1 DFTPRTQWTLTLLV
15 AGMWLACATIV
26 REHVVRPLQTVSN
39 VLGALRE
46 RDYTL
51 RARGS
56 NPEDALGLLLLELN
70 SLGDDLR
77 AQRLG
82 ALEATALLR
91 RVMEEI
97 DVAIFA
103 FDAAHALRLVNRA
116 GAALLGRAPEQLLG
130 RDASSLGLAS
140 SLAGD
145 TPRVDA
151 LAFPG
156 RAGRWEVRRGMFR
169 QSGLPHQ
176 LLVLTDVS
184 RALSDEERQAWK
196 RLIRV
201 LSHELNNSLA
211 PIKSIADSLLALITR
226 EPAPPDQREDLRN
239 GLGVIAGRSESL
251 SRLMAAYARLA
262 RLPPPRL
269 ETVAIE
275 DWVRREVALETRR
288 PVAIRPGPNVTIQA
302 DGGQLDQLLINL
314 VRNAEDA
321 TLAANGGVE
330 GNTGHLEA
338 VQVVYDPAKVS
349 YETLLWT
356 FWHNI
361 DPFQT
366 DGQACD
372 TGPNYHTAV
381 FVRGADQRR
390 AASATRQQIQGRFHR
405 DVATQILTAGAFY
418 AAEEYHQDYAK
429 KNPVH
434 YGMYRTGC
442 GRDRR
447 LREIWGDEA
456 GKVSA
461 IVPPLRHTER
471 GSGGEVH

>member
-1 DFTPRTQWTLTLLV
+1 MVSKQSPRHERRVFWLALLGGFPAVGLALGLLWFGDFTPRTQWTLTMLV
-15 AGMWLACATIV
+15 AGVWLACAAIV

-39 VLGALRE
+39 VLAALRE

-82 ALEATALLR
+82 ALEASALLR

-130 RDASSLGLAS
+130 RDAASLGLAS

-145 TPRVDA
+145 TPRVDT
-151 LAFPG
+151 LTFPG
-156 RAGRWEVRRGMFR
+156 RAGRWEVRRGTFR
-169 QSGLPHQ
+169 QGGLPHQ

-211 PIKSIADSLLALITR
+211 PIKSIADSLRGIISR
-226 EPAPPDQREDLRN
+226 EPAPPDQLDDLRK
-239 GLGVIAGRSESL
+239 GLGVIASRSESL

-262 RLPPPRL
+262 RLPAPRL
-269 ETVAIE
+269 ESVAIQ
-275 DWVRREVALETRR
+275 DWVRRVVALETRR
-288 PVAIRPGPNVTIQA
+288 PVTIRPGPNVAIQA

-314 VRNAEDA
+314 VRNAVDA
-321 TLAANGGVE
+321 TLEADGAVEVGWETRNGQLDVWVRDEGAGLADTANLFV
-330 GNTGHLEA
+330 
-338 VQVVYDPAKVS
+338 
-349 YETLLWT
+349 
-356 FWHNI
+356 
-361 DPFQT
+361 PFYT
-366 DGQACD
+366 TKPD
-372 TGPNYHTAV
+372 
-381 FVRGADQRR
+381 
-390 AASATRQQIQGRFHR
+390 
-405 DVATQILTAGAFY
+405 
-418 AAEEYHQDYAK
+418 
-429 KNPVH
+429 
-434 YGMYRTGC
+434 
-442 GRDRR
+442 
-447 LREIWGDEA
+447 
-456 GKVSA
+456 
-461 IVPPLRHTER
+461 
-471 GSGGEVH
+471 GSGIGLALSRQIAEAHGGTLTLSNRVGHRGCEALVSLALKLDNETRMRSLS

>member
-1 DFTPRTQWTLTLLV
+1 VFWLALVGGLPAVALALGLLWFGDFTPRTQWTLTMLV
-15 AGMWLACATIV
+15 AGVWLACAAIV

-39 VLGALRE
+39 VLAALRE

-130 RDASSLGLAS
+130 RDAASLGLAS

-145 TPRVDA
+145 TPRVDT
-151 LAFPG
+151 LTFPG
-156 RAGRWEVRRGMFR
+156 RAGRWEVRRGTFR
-169 QSGLPHQ
+169 QGGLPHQ

-211 PIKSIADSLLALITR
+211 PIKSIADSLRGIISR
-226 EPAPPDQREDLRN
+226 EPAPPDQLDDLRK
-239 GLGVIAGRSESL
+239 GLGVIASRSESL

-262 RLPPPRL
+262 RLPAPRL
-269 ETVAIE
+269 ESVAIQ
-275 DWVRREVALETRR
+275 DWVRRVVALETRR
-288 PVAIRPGPNVTIQA
+288 PVTIRPGPNVAIQA

-314 VRNAEDA
+314 VRNAVDA
-321 TLAANGGVE
+321 TLEADGAVEVGWETRNGQLDVWVRDEGAGLADTANLFV
-330 GNTGHLEA
+330 
-338 VQVVYDPAKVS
+338 
-349 YETLLWT
+349 
-356 FWHNI
+356 
-361 DPFQT
+361 PFYT
-366 DGQACD
+366 TKPD
-372 TGPNYHTAV
+372 
-381 FVRGADQRR
+381 
-390 AASATRQQIQGRFHR
+390 
-405 DVATQILTAGAFY
+405 
-418 AAEEYHQDYAK
+418 
-429 KNPVH
+429 
-434 YGMYRTGC
+434 
-442 GRDRR
+442 
-447 LREIWGDEA
+447 
-456 GKVSA
+456 
-461 IVPPLRHTER
+461 
-471 GSGGEVH
+471 GSGIGLALSRQIAEAHGGTLTLSNRAGHRGCEALVSLALKLDNETRMRSLS

>member
-1 DFTPRTQWTLTLLV
+1 LLGGFPAVALALGLLWFGDFTPRTQWTLTLLV
-15 AGMWLACATIV
+15 AGVWLVCAAIV

-39 VLGALRE
+39 VLAALRE

-70 SLGDDLR
+70 SLGDDMR

-103 FDAAHALRLVNRA
+103 FDAAHALRLVNRS
-116 GAALLGRAPEQLLG
+116 GAALLGREPEQLLG
-130 RDASSLGLAS
+130 RDAESLGLAG

-145 TPRVDA
+145 APRVDT
-151 LAFPG
+151 LSFPG
-156 RAGRWEVRRGMFR
+156 RAGRWEVRRGTFR
-169 QSGLPHQ
+169 LGGLPHQ

-211 PIKSIADSLLALITR
+211 PIKSIADSLLALVTR
-226 EPAPPDQREDLRN
+226 QPASPDQREDLRK
-239 GLGVIAGRSESL
+239 GLGVIASRSESL

-269 ETVAIE
+269 ERVAIQ
-275 DWVRREVALETRR
+275 DWVRRVVALETRR
-288 PVAIRPGPNVTIQA
+288 QVTIRAGPNVTIQA

-314 VRNAEDA
+314 VRNAVDA
-321 TLAANGGVE
+321 TLEANGAVE
-330 GNTGHLEA
+330 VGW
-338 VQVVYDPAKVS
+338 
-349 YETLLWT
+349 ETRNGQLDVWVRDEGAGLADT
-356 FWHNI
+356 ANLFV
-361 DPFQT
+361 PFYT
-366 DGQACD
+366 TKPD
-372 TGPNYHTAV
+372 
-381 FVRGADQRR
+381 
-390 AASATRQQIQGRFHR
+390 
-405 DVATQILTAGAFY
+405 
-418 AAEEYHQDYAK
+418 
-429 KNPVH
+429 
-434 YGMYRTGC
+434 
-442 GRDRR
+442 
-447 LREIWGDEA
+447 
-456 GKVSA
+456 
-461 IVPPLRHTER
+461 
-471 GSGGEVH
+471 GSGIGLALSRQIAEAHGGTLTLSNQISGPGCEARVTLPVD

>member
-1 DFTPRTQWTLTLLV
+1 MSGRRPRLSASHAARCTAGSNGMVSKTSQRHERRVFWLALLGGFPAVALAFGLLWFGDFTPRTQWTLTIVV
-15 AGMWLACATIV
+15 AGVWLACATIV

-39 VLGALRE
+39 VLAALRE

-103 FDAAHALRLVNRA
+103 FDAAHALRLVNRS

-130 RDASSLGLAS
+130 RDASSLGLAG
-140 SLAGD
+140 SLSGD
-145 TPRVDA
+145 APRVDP
-151 LAFPG
+151 LTFPG

-169 QSGLPHQ
+169 QGGLPHQ

-226 EPAPPDQREDLRN
+226 EPAPDQREDDLRK
-239 GLGVIAGRSESL
+239 GLGVIASRSESL

-269 ETVAIE
+269 ERVAIQ
-275 DWVRREVALETRR
+275 DWVRRVVALETRR
-288 PVAIRPGPNVTIQA
+288 PVAIRPGPNMTIQA

-314 VRNAEDA
+314 VRNAVDA
-321 TLAANGGVE
+321 TLAGNG
-330 GNTGHLEA
+330 A
-338 VQVVYDPAKVS
+338 VGAG
-349 YETLLWT
+349 W
-356 FWHNI
+356 
-361 DPFQT
+361 
-366 DGQACD
+366 QARNRQPD
-372 TGPNYHTAV
+372 ARGRA
-381 FVRGADQRR
+381 RGA
-390 AASATRQQIQGRFHR
+390 
-405 DVATQILTAGAFY
+405 
-418 AAEEYHQDYAK
+418 
-429 KNPVH
+429 
-434 YGMYRTGC
+434 
-442 GRDRR
+442 
-447 LREIWGDEA
+447 
-456 GKVSA
+456 
-461 IVPPLRHTER
+461 
-471 GSGGEVH
+471 

>member
-1 DFTPRTQWTLTLLV
+1 MDSKPRHERRVFWLALLGGFPAVALALGLLWFGDFTPRTQWTLTLLV
-15 AGMWLACATIV
+15 AGVWLACAGIV

-39 VLGALRE
+39 VLAALRE

-70 SLGDDLR
+70 SLGDDMR

-97 DVAIFA
+97 DVDIFA
-103 FDAAHALRLVNRA
+103 FDAAHALRLVNRS

-130 RDASSLGLAS
+130 RDATSLGLAG

-145 TPRVDA
+145 APRVDT
-151 LAFPG
+151 LSFPG
-156 RAGRWEVRRGMFR
+156 RSGRWEVRRGTFR
-169 QSGLPHQ
+169 QGGLPHQ

-211 PIKSIADSLLALITR
+211 PIKSIADSLLDLITR
-226 EPAPPDQREDLRN
+226 EPAPPDQREDLRK
-239 GLGVIAGRSESL
+239 GLGVIASRSESL

-269 ETVAIE
+269 ESVAIQ
-275 DWVRREVALETRR
+275 DWVRRVVALETRR
-288 PVAIRPGPNVTIQA
+288 QVTIRAGPNVTIQA

-314 VRNAEDA
+314 VRNAVDA
-321 TLAANGGVE
+321 TLEGSGAVEVGWETRNGRLDVWVRDEGAGLADTANLFVPFYTTKPDGSGIGLALSRQIAEAHGGA
-330 GNTGHLEA
+330 L
-338 VQVVYDPAKVS
+338 
-349 YETLLWT
+349 TLA
-356 FWHNI
+356 N
-361 DPFQT
+361 
-366 DGQACD
+366 
-372 TGPNYHTAV
+372 
-381 FVRGADQRR
+381 R
-390 AASATRQQIQGRFHR
+390 AAQR
-405 DVATQILTAGAFY
+405 
-418 AAEEYHQDYAK
+418 
-429 KNPVH
+429 
-434 YGMYRTGC
+434 GC
-442 GRDRR
+442 EAR
-447 LREIWGDEA
+447 LSLPFA
-456 GKVSA
+456 NMKAV
-461 IVPPLRHTER
+461 
-471 GSGGEVH
+471 

>member
-1 DFTPRTQWTLTLLV
+1 MASKRSPRHERRVFWLALLGGFPAVALALGLLWFGDFTPRTQWTLTILV
-15 AGMWLACATIV
+15 AGFWLACAAII

-39 VLGALRE
+39 MLAALRE

-103 FDAAHALRLVNRA
+103 FDAAQTLRLVNRS
-116 GAALLGRAPEQLLG
+116 GAELLGRAPEQLLG
-130 RDASSLGLAS
+130 RDASSLGLAG
-140 SLAGD
+140 SLSGD
-145 TPRVDA
+145 APRVDA
-151 LAFPG
+151 LTFPG
-156 RAGRWEVRRGMFR
+156 RAGRWEVRRDMFR
-169 QSGLPHQ
+169 QGGLPHQ

-211 PIKSIADSLLALITR
+211 PIKSIADSLLAAITR
-226 EPAPPDQREDLRN
+226 EPPPPDQRDDLRK
-239 GLGVIAGRSESL
+239 GLGVIASRSASL

-269 ETVAIE
+269 ESVTIQ
-275 DWVRREVALETRR
+275 DWMCRVVALETRR
-288 PVAIRPGPNVTIQA
+288 SVVIHPGPNVTIQA

-314 VRNAEDA
+314 VRNAVDA
-321 TLAANGGVE
+321 TLE
-330 GNTGHLEA
+330 GNGTVEVAWEA
-338 VQVVYDPAKVS
+338 R
-349 YETLLWT
+349 
-356 FWHNI
+356 N
-361 DPFQT
+361 
-366 DGQACD
+366 GQLD
-372 TGPNYHTAV
+372 V
-381 FVRGADQRR
+381 WVR
-390 AASATRQQIQGRFHR
+390 
-405 DVATQILTAGAFY
+405 
-418 AAEEYHQDYAK
+418 
-429 KNPVH
+429 
-434 YGMYRTGC
+434 
-442 GRDRR
+442 
-447 LREIWGDEA
+447 DE
-456 GKVSA
+456 
-461 IVPPLRHTER
+461 
-471 GSGGEVH
+471 GSGLADTANLFVPFYTTKPDGSGIGLALSRQIAEAHGGALTLSNRVSGPGCEARLTLPVD

>member
-1 DFTPRTQWTLTLLV
+1 MPRRRSAFRAARCTAGSNGMVSKPKHERRVFWLALLGGFPAVALALGLLWFGDFAPRTQWTLTLLV
-15 AGMWLACATIV
+15 AGFWFACAAIV

-39 VLGALRE
+39 VLAALRE

-103 FDAAHALRLVNRA
+103 FDAAHSLRLVNRS

-130 RDASSLGLAS
+130 RDAASLGLAG
-140 SLAGD
+140 SLSGD

-151 LAFPG
+151 LTFPG

-226 EPAPPDQREDLRN
+226 EPAPPDQREDLRK
-239 GLGVIAGRSESL
+239 GLGVIATRSESL

-269 ETVAIE
+269 ESVVIQ
-275 DWVRREVALETRR
+275 DWVRRVVALETRR
-288 PVAIRPGPNVTIQA
+288 PVAIRPGPHVTLQA
-302 DGGQLDQLLINL
+302 DGGQVEQVLVNL
-314 VRNAEDA
+314 GRNAVDA
-321 TLAANGGVE
+321 TL
-330 GNTGHLEA
+330 
-338 VQVVYDPAKVS
+338 D
-349 YETLLWT
+349 
-356 FWHNI
+356 
-361 DPFQT
+361 
-366 DGQACD
+366 
-372 TGPNYHTAV
+372 
-381 FVRGADQRR
+381 
-390 AASATRQQIQGRFHR
+390 
-405 DVATQILTAGAFY
+405 AGAVEVGWETRNGQLDVWVRDEGAGLADTANLFVPFY
-418 AAEEYHQDYAK
+418 TTKPD
-429 KNPVH
+429 
-434 YGMYRTGC
+434 
-442 GRDRR
+442 
-447 LREIWGDEA
+447 
-456 GKVSA
+456 
-461 IVPPLRHTER
+461 
-471 GSGGEVH
+471 GSGIGLALSRQ